1 MEWTEETQQRFDE
14 LRQRELAGPL
24 GDVEQGELARLYAA
38 LEADEARYLG
48 PTIERMGR
56 AQQAADTELAARQT
70 RNEELA
76 TLVQQQEQL
85 IAEARAW
92 LAQFER
98 RRLLLQ
104 ERYARLRRKAPPA
117 ASRS

>member
-1 MEWTEETQQRFDE
+1 MEWTEETQRRFDE
-14 LRQRELAGPL
+14 LRQRELAGPF
-24 GDVEQGELARLYAA
+24 GEAEQRELTTLYAA
-38 LEADEARYLG
+38 LEADEARSLG

-56 AQQAADTELAARQT
+56 AQQAVDTELVARQT

-92 LAQFER
+92 LVQFER

-104 ERYARLRRKAPPA
+104 ERYTRLIREMPPA